1 MNEKDVKARLKT
13 RLDGW
18 QAYLTTES
26 LTETPP
32 ESAPA
37 PFTEV
42 DTEVNVGV
50 DESVQEIEE
59 AEEKEARRAAPSLP
73 QTTGADL
80 PAAPYSDT
88 VSSDKGAL
96 LPSSASE
103 TKSVRPPTV
112 PPSTRTEDLLAGGIA
127 AYLDTLSQERA
138 RGRGNGTIP
147 SESTNRPGESCV
159 DTLPPADK
167 QTLHEEDRETHE
179 ETVRSPPVPE
189 APSIE
194 QEWRKVDQEWQKQGL
209 RKHVVLLSLLLTFLA
224 GVYLFFLYVLSGK

>member
-37 PFTEV
+37 PFAEV
-42 DTEVNVGV
+42 DTEVSVGV
-50 DESVQEIEE
+50 GEGVQEIQEVGKVE
-59 AEEKEARRAAPSLP
+59 DQEARRAAPSLP

-88 VSSDKGAL
+88 VSSDIGAL
-96 LPSSASE
+96 PPYSASE

-112 PPSTRTEDLLAGGIA
+112 PPPTRTEDLLAGGIA

-147 SESTNRPGESCV
+147 SESTNRAGESRA

-167 QTLHEEDRETHE
+167 QTRHEEDRET
-179 ETVRSPPVPE
+179 
-189 APSIE
+189 PSIE
-194 QEWRKVDQEWQKQGL
+194 QEWRKVEQEWQKQGQ
-209 RKHVVLLSLLLTFLA
+209 RKHVMLFSLLLTFLA